1 MLLVLFF
8 LLRDGEHVAHALR
21 IGARRAFG
29 PSGEHVGEQMVRA
42 IRGTVNG
49 LVIVG
54 LGEGVLMGV
63 TYELAGVPHPALLGL
78 LTGLLS
84 VVPLGSMVA
93 IAAAAG
99 LVVAGGDMVAAA
111 VVFGAGAVVV
121 FVADHFVR
129 PALIGG
135 STRLPF
141 VWVLLGIL
149 GGIETFGLIGLVLG
163 PALMAAVLLL
173 WREWTGQIA
182 GPLNPLQGL
191 AEETG

>member
-1 MLLVLFF
+1 M
-8 LLRDGEHVAHALR
+8 RDGARVADALR
-21 IGARRAFG
+21 IGAQRTFG

-54 LGEGVLMGV
+54 LGEGVIMGLV
-63 TYELAGVPHPALLGL
+63 YEVAGVPHPALLGL

-93 IAAAAG
+93 IALAAG
-99 LVVAGGDMVAAA
+99 LVAAGGGMVAAA
-111 VVFGAGAVVV
+111 VVFAIGAVVV

-129 PALIGG
+129 PVLIGG

-149 GGIETFGLIGLVLG
+149 GGIETVGLIGLVLG

-182 GPLNPLQGL
+182 GPLNPRANSADDIG
-191 AEETG
+191 